1 MRLKIDRT
9 KFRPFG
15 TDMSLPPVHMEI
27 DDSVKP
33 VQQKRRPIALHYLDK
48 FKDHIELIH
57 RAAVISGPLE

>member
-33 VQQKRRPIALHYLDK
+33 VQQKRRPIALH
-48 FKDHIELIH
+48 
-57 RAAVISGPLE
+57 